1 MPMSSPQMTRMSGF
15 VSVVSID
22 PDIKTNKIMKMKMM
36 GKIFQLTCIIIILYP
51 RIRFQVKSS
60 T

>member
-1 MPMSSPQMTRMSGF
+1 MSSPQMTRMSGF

-22 PDIKTNKIMKMKMM
+22 PDIKTNKIMNMKMM

-51 RIRFQVKSS
+51 RIRFQLKSS